1 MDLSMSKEEI
11 ERYLSEPLV
20 ARIATIGKDGYPN
33 VHPMWFIY
41 EGGEIIM
48 GTMSGT
54 AKTKNIR
61 DNQKVGVVIDTAG
74 ETETKGVIFRGK
86 ADLVEDETKE
96 MTKKILLRY
105 LGTTDDPMYQQLI
118 QMPRT
123 LIKIRPEKTISW
135 DFSKMGS

>member
-11 ERYLSEPLV
+11 EKYLSQPLV
-20 ARIATIGKDGYPN
+20 ARLATIGKDGYPN

-41 EGGEIIM
+41 EGGEIII
-48 GTMSGT
+48 GTGT
-54 AKTKNIR
+54 GTVKTKNVR

-74 ETETKGVIFRGK
+74 ETEMKGVIFRGK
-86 ADLVEDETKE
+86 AELVEDETKE
-96 MTKKILLRY
+96 MTKKIILRY

-123 LIKIRPEKTISW
+123 LIKIRPEKTYSW
-135 DFSKMGS
+135 DFSKMGA